1 MNTLKLESKKE
12 RMMKASNRK
21 QSLNRLLAPV
31 FLSLALCALPGAPA
45 SGQLQ
50 PSAAPAVG
58 TKSETFQV
66 KNGPGVNV
74 VVQSPP
80 DMDAPLQI
88 MCFFEYRDGESFTG
102 ANVEADQKLH
112 GLIRELRKSGKF
124 TARPLETLLIAPPT
138 NTVRSKQL
146 LIIGLGKPD
155 ELSLDLM
162 RSVGRVGMREA
173 LRLGVTRY
181 AHASDLRDGGS
192 EKFGVGEVA
201 RAVVEGALSAY
212 ATDKELQGRGFAK
225 ARTIANV
232 TYLAGPKYF
241 NETAQAVKAAVESAG
256 AVAKR

>member
-12 RMMKASNRK
+12 RMMKTSNRK
-21 QSLNRLLAPV
+21 HALVRLWTTA
-31 FLSLALCALPGAPA
+31 FLSLAVCALSGLYA
-45 SGQLQ
+45 SGQQ
-50 PSAAPAVG
+50 PPTAAPAVG
-58 TKSETFQV
+58 TKSDTFQV

-74 VVQSPP
+74 MVQSPP

-112 GLIRELRKSGKF
+112 GLIQELRKSGKF

-138 NTVRSKQL
+138 NTVRAKQL

-162 RSVGRVGMREA
+162 RSIGRVGMREA

-201 RAVVEGALSAY
+201 RAVIEGALSAY

-232 TYLAGPKYF
+232 TYLAG
-241 NETAQAVKAAVESAG
+241 
-256 AVAKR
+256 

>member
-1 MNTLKLESKKE
+1 
-12 RMMKASNRK
+12 MKASNRNYA
-21 QSLNRLLAPV
+21 LVRFLATAL
-31 FLSLALCALPGAPA
+31 LSLALCELFGLQA
-45 SGQLQ
+45 SSQQQ
-50 PSAAPAVG
+50 PMTAPAVG
-58 TKSETFQV
+58 AKSETFQV

-102 ANVEADQKLH
+102 ANVEADQKLR
-112 GLIRELRKSGKF
+112 GLIQELRKSGKF
-124 TARPLETLLIAPPT
+124 AARPLETLLITPPT
-138 NTVRSKQL
+138 NTIRARHL
-146 LIIGLGKPD
+146 LMVGLGKPD

-162 RSVGRVGMREA
+162 KSVGRAGMREA

-201 RAVVEGALSAY
+201 RSVIEGALSAY
-212 ATDKELQGRGFAK
+212 AIEKELQGRGFSK
-225 ARTIANV
+225 SRPVHNV

-241 NETAQAVKAAVESAG
+241 NETAQAVKSAVESAG
-256 AVAKR
+256 AVAAR

>member
-1 MNTLKLESKKE
+1 MS
-12 RMMKASNRK
+12 
-21 QSLNRLLAPV
+21 
-31 FLSLALCALPGAPA
+31 FL
-45 SGQLQ
+45 
-50 PSAAPAVG
+50 
-58 TKSETFQV
+58 
-66 KNGPGVNV
+66 
-74 VVQSPP
+74 
-80 DMDAPLQI
+80 
-88 MCFFEYRDGESFTG
+88 DGESFTG

-112 GLIRELRKSGKF
+112 GLIKELRKSGKF

-162 RSVGRVGMREA
+162 KSVGRVGMREA

-181 AHASDLRDGGS
+181 SHASDLRDGGS

-201 RAVVEGALSAY
+201 RAVIEGALSAY

-256 AVAKR
+256 AVAER